1 MEAIKFEHVSFA
13 YDNGFVA
20 VDDISLTIEAGEKV
34 AIIGQNGAGKTTTV
48 KMMNGLLTSKKW
60 EDICFWG

>member
-20 VDDISLTIEAGEKV
+20 VDDISLTIEAGEKLRSSV
-34 AIIGQNGAGKTTTV
+34 KTV
-48 KMMNGLLTSKKW
+48 PERRRPLR
-60 EDICFWG
+60 

>member
-20 VDDISLTIEAGEKV
+20 VDDISLTIEAGEKSCDHR
-34 AIIGQNGAGKTTTV
+34 
-48 KMMNGLLTSKKW
+48 SKRCRK
-60 EDICFWG
+60 DDDR